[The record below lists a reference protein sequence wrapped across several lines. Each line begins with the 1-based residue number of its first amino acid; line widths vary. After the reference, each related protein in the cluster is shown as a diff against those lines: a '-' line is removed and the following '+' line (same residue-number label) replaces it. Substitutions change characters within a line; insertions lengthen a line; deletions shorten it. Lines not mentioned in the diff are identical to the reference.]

1 MFGLQYLLKRPIIGE
16 KTLLIL
22 LAGLTFLSTINA
34 NPVND
39 NDTTFIGKLVD

>member
-1 MFGLQYLLKRPIIGE
+1 MFGLQHLLKRPIIGE

-22 LAGLTFLSTINA
+22 LTALTFFSTINA

-39 NDTTFIGKLVD
+39 NDSTFIGKLVD